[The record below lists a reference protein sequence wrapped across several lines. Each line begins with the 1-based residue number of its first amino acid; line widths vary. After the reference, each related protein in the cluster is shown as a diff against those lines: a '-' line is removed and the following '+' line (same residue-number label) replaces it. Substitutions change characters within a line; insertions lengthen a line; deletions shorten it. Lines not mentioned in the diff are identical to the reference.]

1 MTVISI
7 YLILSHSRKSKNEI
21 FSQNEMKILIARNLV
36 RLLMSHKV
44 DFKKKVLPE
53 VKKGIL
59 YIYLNIYSYYN
70 IYILINVNNKMANS

>member
-1 MTVISI
+1 
-7 YLILSHSRKSKNEI
+7 
-21 FSQNEMKILIARNLV
+21 MKILIARNLV